1 MTNGRREPFAII
13 PVRWFPK
20 LKTAREWKVAAALA
34 SHADDETGEAFP
46 SLAAIAARAGIC
58 RSHVAPTLAKLSA
71 AGRLKITRRPNQS
84 SSYRLLEWSAVGS
97 RLAPSADGSKL
108 APSADDSKLEPTGR
122 GQL

>member
-46 SLAAIAARAGIC
+46 SLATIAARATKA
-58 RSHVAPTLAKLSA
+58 SPPASLPETYPW
-71 AGRLKITRRPNQS
+71 TF
-84 SSYRLLEWSAVGS
+84 
-97 RLAPSADGSKL
+97 
-108 APSADDSKLEPTGR
+108 
-122 GQL
+122 